1 MLFEDFQ
8 LILFEHDLKDGY
20 HYYDWKLM
28 LCQIFIVSMRLF
40 TLIFACALITNIYK
54 QAMVYERGHYVPNE
68 NKEEFYEQISEIQHH
83 INFLYKKKNKTSHE
97 SDVEVGNQKI
107 VAWLL
112 NRSKEAQ
119 SSERSEFFKK
129 LNKEI

>member
-1 MLFEDFQ
+1 
-8 LILFEHDLKDGY
+8 
-20 HYYDWKLM
+20 
-28 LCQIFIVSMRLF
+28 
-40 TLIFACALITNIYK
+40 
-54 QAMVYERGHYVPNE
+54 MVYERGHYVPNE

-129 LNKEI
+129 LNKEIQREYMHYHGLGQTNPPEVDSLTPFA